1 LIRINRSSNA
11 DTRPLLHGLFSRS
24 EKMLADVGL
33 QPRVVFSRVGPVRL
47 YDVAILL
54 PVKSNLA
61 VVSESRT
68 GAMDVAGKLIC
79 SSTRGVRTSS
89 GRIKR
94 EAENRAIGL
103 FEACAISSAITSNS
117 DEHDVLDARGTP
129 KGSIG
134 HPPVRPE
141 ARLGPLNRHTCCSG
155 LYSRVVSDG
164 GGDHLC

>member
-1 LIRINRSSNA
+1 MIRVNRSSNA

-68 GAMDVAGKLIC
+68 GAMDVAGKLIRP
-79 SSTRGVRTSS
+79 STRGVGTSS
-89 GRIKR
+89 GGIKR
-94 EAENRAIGL
+94 ESENRAIGL
-103 FEACAISSAITSNS
+103 FEARAISSAISSNS
-117 DEHDVLDARGTP
+117 DEHDFLDARGTP

-134 HPPVRPE
+134 HPPVRSE

-155 LYSRVVSDG
+155 LYSRRVSDG
-164 GGDHLC
+164 GSDHLC